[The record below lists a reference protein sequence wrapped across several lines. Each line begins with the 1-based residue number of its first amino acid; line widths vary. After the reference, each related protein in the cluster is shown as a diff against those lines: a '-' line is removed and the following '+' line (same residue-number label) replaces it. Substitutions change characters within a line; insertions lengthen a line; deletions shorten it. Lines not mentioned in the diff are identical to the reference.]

1 MVFNSFSFWVLF
13 PLIFI
18 LYWLIPTRLKTAK
31 KVYMVAVSYLF
42 YMLWEPAW
50 ALILLGVTLV
60 TYFGALWLPA
70 ADGRRRTAMGAVL
83 TVLGLSVLLV
93 FKYYNFVNDSVSGL
107 LTLMDID
114 FRLPGLNWMI
124 PIGISFFS
132 FQAVGYFLDVYYRRI
147 AAERSLLDY
156 TLFVCFFPQITSGPI
171 SKASELLPQ
180 LADPRPFDY
189 SRAVSGLRWILWGMF
204 LKTVVADQLGLTVDA
219 IYKDY
224 QYYNGATLAL
234 ACVYFTIQI
243 YADFAGYSYMAMG
256 IARTL
261 GIDVINNFRQPYFS
275 ESISDFWRRWHI
287 SLSRWLKDYVYIP
300 LGGNRKGKVRSY
312 LNIMVTFAVSGLWHG
327 ASWAF
332 LAWGMLNGVYQV
344 AGDMLKPAR
353 QKIIR
358 TLGLHEDSLAHRMLR
373 MLITYLL
380 ICISWV
386 LFRSNG
392 LRASVDIFRSIAQ
405 GGNLHVLFD
414 GSLYTLGLTQKDF
427 AVLLISIV
435 LLLAADIFKYR
446 GVALRDTILR
456 QDVWAR
462 CLVVALC
469 TVLILLFGMWGA
481 SHTAASFLYF
491 QF

>member
-50 ALILLGVTLV
+50 ALILFGVTLV

-300 LGGNRKGKVRSY
+300 LGGNRKGKVRGY

-327 ASWAF
+327 ANWTFVVWGLIHGLAQVCEKALGLNKRKSRHIVEAVARTAVTF
-332 LAWGMLNGVYQV
+332 AIVALAWVFFRMDTIGAAATVVGRIVTLSATGAGYMPTHTEILVQAV
-344 AGDMLKPAR
+344 A
-353 QKIIR
+353 IF
-358 TLGLHEDSLAHRMLR
+358 
-373 MLITYLL
+373 
-380 ICISWV
+380 V
-386 LFRSNG
+386 LFAVDCRAEFRPALTVRSPW
-392 LRASVDIFRSIAQ
+392 LRRA
-405 GGNLHVLFD
+405 
-414 GSLYTLGLTQKDF
+414 LYVF
-427 AVLLISIV
+427 AFVVIV
-435 LLLAADIFKYR
+435 LM
-446 GVALRDTILR
+446 GVL
-456 QDVWAR
+456 
-462 CLVVALC
+462 
-469 TVLILLFGMWGA
+469 GSG
-481 SHTAASFLYF
+481 
-491 QF
+491 QFIYVNF

>member
-18 LYWLIPTRLKTAK
+18 LYWLIPARLKTAK

-50 ALILLGVTLV
+50 ALILFGVTLV

-83 TVLGLSVLLV
+83 TLLGLSVLLV

-219 IYKDY
+219 IYRDY

-275 ESISDFWRRWHI
+275 QSISDFWRRWHI

-327 ASWAF
+327 ANWTFVVWGLIHGLAQVCEKALGLNKRKSRHIVEAVVRTAVTF
-332 LAWGMLNGVYQV
+332 AIVALAWVFFRMDTIGAAATVVGRIVTLSATGAGYMPTHTEILVQV
-344 AGDMLKPAR
+344 VA
-353 QKIIR
+353 IF
-358 TLGLHEDSLAHRMLR
+358 
-373 MLITYLL
+373 
-380 ICISWV
+380 V
-386 LFRSNG
+386 LFAVDCRAEFRPAWAVRSPW
-392 LRASVDIFRSIAQ
+392 LRRA
-405 GGNLHVLFD
+405 
-414 GSLYTLGLTQKDF
+414 LYVF
-427 AVLLISIV
+427 AFVAIV
-435 LLLAADIFKYR
+435 LM
-446 GVALRDTILR
+446 GVLDS
-456 QDVWAR
+456 
-462 CLVVALC
+462 
-469 TVLILLFGMWGA
+469 G
-481 SHTAASFLYF
+481 
-491 QF
+491 QFIYVNF